1 MIQNTTVHRFD
12 YIQILNSRTLKNSKK
27 NQKMVNQLEKIFIA
41 NLSDSLHLRHL
52 L

>member
-27 NQKMVNQLEKIFIA
+27 KSKNGKPTRENIYSKSV
-41 NLSDSLHLRHL
+41 
-52 L
+52 